1 MPGRSLAQ
9 TPGATMVTAAVMLF
23 TVPSG
28 GFARASR
35 LFPAC

>member
-1 MPGRSLAQ
+1 
-9 TPGATMVTAAVMLF
+9 MVTAAVMLF

>member
-1 MPGRSLAQ
+1 
-9 TPGATMVTAAVMLF
+9 MVTAAVMLF
-23 TVPSG
+23 TVPPG